1 MTLFADPSF
10 FVLLAAALVPAAA
23 LGLTGHSLRRYGLA
37 VSLGFLACA
46 FAGNPAQL
54 AGLVAFLVLARAAV
68 LWLAASPGSNARYG
82 LAVAASLAPLAVYKL
97 TASAGVGLWGFVGI
111 SYVTF

>member
-82 LAVAASLAPLAVYKL
+82 LAVRRAWPRLRSTSSPHPRVSASGASW
-97 TASAGVGLWGFVGI
+97 ASA
-111 SYVTF
+111 T